1 MTVHLPST
9 VSLLVSVFLLTA
21 CSSTAST
28 VGDAATTP
36 LRDLN
41 VVKTD
46 VPPVLLKAQQAPYA
60 LPEDRRCEALRQA
73 VKELNEVLG
82 PDWDAPPADPVSTA
96 EKGQAEVGK
105 ALQRAAEGAVPFR
118 GWVRKLSGAER
129 HDSLVT
135 AAITA
140 GGVRRA
146 YLKGL
151 GEARGCPPPAT
162 PSHILTGTPVKSQE
176 LKPRYPVR

>member
-9 VSLLVSVFLLTA
+9 VSMLVGMLLLTA

-41 VVKTD
+41 VVKAD

-73 VKELNEVLG
+73 VQELNEVLG
-82 PDWDAPPADPVSTA
+82 PDWDAPPADPASTA
-96 EKGQAEVGK
+96 DKGQAEVGK

-129 HDSLVT
+129 QERRV
-135 AAITA
+135 ARAIEA
-140 GGVRRA
+140 
-146 YLKGL
+146 
-151 GEARGCPPPAT
+151 GEARRAFLRGLSVGQAC
-162 PSHILTGTPVKSQE
+162 
-176 LKPRYPVR
+176 